1 MNNKLYT
8 SNILVTGGAGFMGSS
23 FIRYMLM
30 HTEFVGRIINYD
42 ALTYCGNLENLLEVD
57 QDSRYTF
64 ILGNILDQQTLE
76 KTLTTY
82 SVDVVVHFAAE
93 THVDRSIADAESF
106 VRTNVIGTFNLLEVI
121 RRHAHIRLHHVST
134 DEVYGSLKE
143 EGFFLEDSPYKP
155 NSPYSASKAA
165 ADHFVRAYIHTYNIQ
180 ATISHAG
187 NNYGPCQY
195 PEKLIPFMIE
205 RLIQGQTLP
214 LYGDGRQVREWLYV
228 EDHSRAIEA
237 ILLYGR
243 LGEVYNV
250 GSQEEKTNIDLI
262 KHLIDAFANE
272 IDQDP
277 GQIYKRIVFVKDRPG
292 HDFRYAMDTSKMRL
306 QTRWKALWSLTQ
318 GLEET
323 VKWYIEKKGCMNYVQ
338 K

>member
-1 MNNKLYT
+1 MDNKLYT
-8 SNILVTGGAGFMGSS
+8 STILVTGGAGFMGSS
-23 FIRYMLM
+23 FIRYMLT
-30 HTEFVGRIINYD
+30 HKEFTGKIINYD
-42 ALTYCGNLENLLEVD
+42 ALTYCGNLENLSEVE
-57 QDSRYTF
+57 QDPRYTF

-82 SVDVVVHFAAE
+82 CVDVVVHFAAE
-93 THVDRSIADAESF
+93 THVDRSIADGESF
-106 VRTNVIGTFNLLEVI
+106 VRTNVLGTFHLLEVI

-143 EGFFLEDSPYKP
+143 QGRFLEDSPYKP
-155 NSPYSASKAA
+155 NSPYSASKAS
-165 ADHFVRAYIHTYNIQ
+165 ADHLVRAYIHTYNIQ

-195 PEKLIPFMIE
+195 PEKLIPFMLE

-214 LYGDGRQVREWLYV
+214 LYGDGKQVREWLYV

-237 ILLYGR
+237 ILLYGQ

-250 GSQEEKTNIDLI
+250 GSEEEKTNIDLI
-262 KHLIDAFANE
+262 RHLIDMFAFKIGKDPAE
-272 IDQDP
+272 IYP
-277 GQIYKRIVFVKDRPG
+277 KITFIKDRPG
-292 HDFRYAMDTSKMRL
+292 HDFRYAMDSAKVRHHTKWRPL
-306 QTRWKALWSLTQ
+306 QSLEQ
-318 GLEET
+318 GLKKT
-323 VKWYIEKKGCMNYVQ
+323 VTWYIEKKGCLAYVQ

>member
-23 FIRYMLM
+23 FIRYMLR
-30 HTEFVGRIINYD
+30 HAEFTGKIINYD
-42 ALTYCGNLENLLEVD
+42 ALTYCGNLENLLEVE

-76 KTLTTY
+76 KTFTTY
-82 SVDVVVHFAAE
+82 NVDVVVHFAAE

-106 VRTNVIGTFNLLEVI
+106 VRTNVLGTFNLLEVI

-134 DEVYGSLKE
+134 DEVYGSLQEK
-143 EGFFLEDSPYKP
+143 GFFVEDSPYKP

-165 ADHFVRAYIHTYNIQ
+165 ADHFVRAYTHTYNIK

-214 LYGDGRQVREWLYV
+214 LYGDGKQVREWLYV
-228 EDHSRAIEA
+228 EDHSKAIEA
-237 ILLYGR
+237 ILLYGE

-250 GSQEEKTNIDLI
+250 GSQEEKTNIDLV
-262 KHLIDAFANE
+262 KNLIDIFAHY

-277 GQIYKRIVFVKDRPG
+277 TEIYKRIVFVKDRPG

-306 QTRWKALWSLTQ
+306 QTRWKPLRSLAQ
-318 GLEET
+318 GLQET
-323 VKWYIEKKGCMNYVQ
+323 VKWYVEKKGCMNYVQ